1 MPCPTDDAKNSVV
14 SVFFVFTPVCGA
26 PCKKYIPFFCKK
38 LLTNRD
44 QVAIINKRRGQQ
56 AQTKPTGD
64 SHNGSA
70 ADSDSARGSSIL
82 SSPTTETAAARM
94 LRFFSRGVAQMV
106 ARLVR
111 DQEAVGSNPVT
122 PTKKLSALAGSFFV
136 ASKPVKLPSSGLV
149 SHRKRSG
156 FFFCVPFSPP
166 FCGAVSYP
174 QKPNILI
181 QALISKKSALYFFSC
196 GVCLCAELPDF
207 AASKLIF
214 FKSPGVGPGLL

>member
-14 SVFFVFTPVCGA
+14 SVFFVFTPVYGA

-136 ASKPVKLPSSGLV
+136 VRRVESRMGQYTKAYN
-149 SHRKRSG
+149 
-156 FFFCVPFSPP
+156 
-166 FCGAVSYP
+166 A
-174 QKPNILI
+174 Q
-181 QALISKKSALYFFSC
+181 SADWSIDYR
-196 GVCLCAELPDF
+196 
-207 AASKLIF
+207 
-214 FKSPGVGPGLL
+214 

>member
-26 PCKKYIPFFCKK
+26 PCKKYIPFFRKK

-122 PTKKLSALAGSFFV
+122 PTKKLSALAGSFFCCLKTGKAAV
-136 ASKPVKLPSSGLV
+136 IRTCFRQETVRIFLLCAFLSPS
-149 SHRKRSG
+149 
-156 FFFCVPFSPP
+156 C
-166 FCGAVSYP
+166 CGAVSYP

-181 QALISKKSALYFFSC
+181 QALISKKSALYFLVA
-196 GVCLCAELPDF
+196 GCAYVRNCRILQLQ
-207 AASKLIF
+207 S
-214 FKSPGVGPGLL
+214 

>member
-1 MPCPTDDAKNSVV
+1 MPCPTDGTKNSVV
-14 SVFFVFTPVCGA
+14 SAFFVFAPVCGA

-122 PTKKLSALAGSFFV
+122 PTKKLSASAGSFFV
-136 ASKPVKLPSSGLV
+136 AQSRQNRRLPDLFPTGN
-149 SHRKRSG
+149 G
-156 FFFCVPFSPP
+156 PDFS
-166 FCGAVSYP
+166 F
-174 QKPNILI
+174 
-181 QALISKKSALYFFSC
+181 
-196 GVCLCAELPDF
+196 VCLSLPLLLRRGIISAKAEYTDTGAYFQEKRLVLF
-207 AASKLIF
+207 
-214 FKSPGVGPGLL
+214 